1 MANPVA
7 GATGAPRAAQ
17 VQHAQNVPK
26 IAKQSA
32 NTRSNAPQDT
42 VTISAQARAA
52 QQAHQ
57 STGDADHDGDSK

>member
-7 GATGAPRAAQ
+7 GATNAPKVAQ
-17 VQHAQNVPK
+17 VQETQSVSKA
-26 IAKQSA
+26 AKQST
-32 NTRSNAPQDT
+32 NSRTGTPQDA

-57 STGDADHDGDSK
+57 SAGDADHDGDNK